1 MMTPHYL
8 FALALATLFGA
19 LFHLV
24 RGGGAM
30 RLLLYLACSWAG
42 FAVGQAVAPLIGLDL
57 PVVGPL
63 HVVEAASFAL
73 LFMVGAT
80 VLVLK
85 DPAQE

>member
-8 FALALATLFGA
+8 FALALATFFWA

-42 FAVGQAVAPLIGLDL
+42 FAVGQVVAPLIGLNL
-57 PVVGPL
+57 PVVGPF

-80 VLVLK
+80 VLMLK
-85 DPAQE
+85 EPVQK

>member
-30 RLLLYLACSWAG
+30 RLLVYLACSWAG
-42 FAVGQAVAPLIGLDL
+42 FAVGQAVAPLIGLNL
-57 PVVGPL
+57 ELMGPF

-80 VLVLK
+80 VLMLK
-85 DPAQE
+85 EPAQE

>member
-42 FAVGQAVAPLIGLDL
+42 FAVGQAVAPLIGLNL
-57 PVVGPL
+57 PVVGPF

-80 VLVLK
+80 VLMLK
-85 DPAQE
+85 EPAQE

>member
-57 PVVGPL
+57 PGVGPL

-85 DPAQE
+85 EPAQE

>member
-8 FALALATLFGA
+8 FALALATFFGA

-42 FAVGQAVAPLIGLDL
+42 FAVGQVVAPLIGLNL
-57 PVVGPL
+57 PVVGPF

-80 VLVLK
+80 VLMLK
-85 DPAQE
+85 EPVQK

>member
-42 FAVGQAVAPLIGLDL
+42 FAVGQAVAPLIGLNL
-57 PVVGPL
+57 PVVGPF

-73 LFMVGAT
+73 LFMVSAT
-80 VLVLK
+80 VLMLK
-85 DPAQE
+85 EPAQE

>member
-8 FALALATLFGA
+8 FALALATFFGA

-42 FAVGQAVAPLIGLDL
+42 FAVGQVVAPLIGLNL
-57 PVVGPL
+57 PVVGPF

-80 VLVLK
+80 VLMLK
-85 DPAQE
+85 EPAQK

>member
-8 FALALATLFGA
+8 FALALATFFGA

-42 FAVGQAVAPLIGLDL
+42 FAVGQTLAPFIGLNL
-57 PVVGPL
+57 PAVGPL
-63 HVVEAASFAL
+63 HLIEAASFAL
-73 LFMVGAT
+73 LFMLGAN

-85 DPAQE
+85 EPAKE